1 MEPRIGELLVRGGIV
16 TREQLNQALEKEKSN
31 GSKVIQE
38 LVLLGFTTEDQL
50 TDFLAKQFSIEK
62 VRLDGAEIQIS
73 EKVFN
78 LVPAEFIQKHQ
89 VIPLELLGSTLTVG
103 MSDPTNLVAI
113 NEVKFITG
121 YGVKV
126 VLATSSEIK
135 KLLERRFGAVSFSYD
150 EVLKKFGDGEMEVI
164 RDEEEIDLQQ
174 LQQSTLEAPV
184 VTLVNAIFSDA
195 ARRGASDIHIEP
207 YEKVFR
213 VRFRVDGVLHEIM
226 TPPMKLKNAM
236 ISRLKV
242 MANLD
247 IAERRLTQDGRIKLK
262 MGGGKELD
270 IRVSVLPTLFGE
282 KIVMRLLDKSALQ
295 LDMTKLGF
303 EPDDLKNF
311 KDAIYKP
318 YGMILITGP
327 TGSGKST
334 TLYSALSDLNKP
346 DVNISTAEDPV
357 EYNLLGINQVQV
369 RDEIGLNFAACLRS
383 FLRQDPDIIMVGEI
397 RDLETA
403 QIAVK
408 AALTGHLVLST
419 LHTND
424 APSTIDRL
432 INMGVE
438 PFLLTSSINLIVA
451 QRLVRKI
458 CSNCKAPVE
467 VSPEVLTNIGVD
479 PAEVAA
485 GFSTFR
491 GKGCAVCNHTGYKGR
506 VAIYEVMVIHEA
518 VMEMI
523 LRGAS
528 AADLKREAVKLKMST
543 LRMSAIKK
551 VREGFTSI
559 EETARVTDS
568 DKGFGSVF
576 SLGV

>member
-16 TREQLNQALEKEKSN
+16 TREQLNEALEKEKSN
-31 GSKVIQE
+31 GSHVVQE
-38 LVLLGFTTEDQL
+38 LVRLGFTTEDQL
-50 TDFLAKQFSIEK
+50 TQFLAKQFGIEK
-62 VRLDGAEIQIS
+62 VELENVEIS
-73 EKVFN
+73 DSVFN
-78 LVPAEFIQKHQ
+78 LVPSDLIQKHQ
-89 VIPLELLGSTLTVG
+89 IIPLKLAGSTLTVV
-103 MSDPTNLVAI
+103 MTDPTNLIAI

-126 VLATSSEIK
+126 ALASASEIK
-135 KLLERRFGAVSFSYD
+135 KLLEKRFGAVSYD
-150 EVLKKFGDGEMEVI
+150 EVLKKFGGNEMEVI
-164 RDEEEIDLQQ
+164 RDEEEINLQE
-174 LQQSTLEAPV
+174 LQEATNEAPV
-184 VTLVNAIFSDA
+184 VTLVNAVLADA
-195 ARRGASDIHIEP
+195 AKRRASDIHIEP

-213 VRFRVDGVLHEIM
+213 IRFRVDGVLHEIM
-226 TPPMKLKNAM
+226 TPPQKLKNAL

-262 MGGGKELD
+262 MGGGQELD

-282 KIVMRLLDKSALQ
+282 KIVMRLLDKSNLQ
-295 LDMTKLGF
+295 LDMAKLGF
-303 EPDDLKNF
+303 DPQALKGF
-311 KDAIYKP
+311 QEAIYKP

-334 TLYSALSDLNKP
+334 TLYSALSELNKP

-357 EYNLLGINQVQV
+357 EYNLMGINQVQV
-369 RDEIGLNFAACLRS
+369 RDEIGLNFSACLRS

-403 QIAVK
+403 QIGVK

-424 APSTIDRL
+424 APSTVDRL
-432 INMGVE
+432 INMGLE

-458 CSNCKAPVE
+458 CTGCKAPVE
-467 VSPEVLTNIGVD
+467 ISHEALMNIGVD
-479 PAEVAA
+479 PAEVNM
-485 GFSTFR
+485 GFPTFR
-491 GKGCAVCNHTGYKGR
+491 GQGCSNCNQTGYKGR
-506 VAIYEVMVIHEA
+506 IALYEVMVMHEGLKEL
-518 VMEMI
+518 V
-523 LRGAS
+523 LREAS
-528 AADLKREAVKLKMST
+528 AADLKREAVKLGMST

-551 VREGFTSI
+551 MREGMTTI
-559 EETARVTDS
+559 EETVRVTDS

-576 SLGV
+576 SLGM